1 MANFEVNPNVP
12 PPKEQDTK
20 SVVYHINDNPFG
32 LPISMRAFVS
42 LVIGVVFLAIAA
54 AVATFIIISSR
65 ANQNVP
71 QEVVPTPAP
80 TTPLNQTE
88 FPSPTP
94 IPEEF
99 LLPTQPPATPSP
111 TLSLESQK
119 TFTSSKYGYSFSYPT
134 DWSSKDFGSPDSKTA
149 EMVGFNPT
157 SFTTS
162 DQAAILVAVK
172 NRTYEEEIAIG
183 TGSTKPTSVDGI
195 NGTKRTW
202 QDSKGTTYIKIVIP
216 LNSKA
221 LIFVTKSIYE
231 NDLNKILNSFSLTS
245 TLGTSTESD
254 GGNPYIEEE

>member
-1 MANFEVNPNVP
+1 MANFGVSNSSIP
-12 PPKEQDTK
+12 PPKEQNAK

-32 LPISMRAFVS
+32 LPISMRAFSS
-42 LVIGVVFLAIAA
+42 LVIGVIFLAIVA
-54 AVATFIIISSR
+54 AVATFIIISSQEKR
-65 ANQNVP
+65 NAP
-71 QEVVPTPAP
+71 QEVSPTPAP
-80 TTPLNQTE
+80 TASADQE

-94 IPEEF
+94 ISQEF
-99 LLPTQPPATPSP
+99 LLPSPTPATPTP

-119 TFTSSKYGYSFSYPT
+119 TFTSSKYGYSLSYP
-134 DWSSKDFGSPDSKTA
+134 DNWSTKNFGAVDSKTL

-183 TGSTKPTSVDGI
+183 TGSTQPTSVDGI

-202 QDSKGTTYIKIVIP
+202 QDSKGTTYIKIIIP

-231 NDLNKILNSFSLTS
+231 NDLSNMLNSFSLTS
-245 TLGTSTESD
+245 TLGTSTEQD